1 MLYVLFLSVI
11 IYVLCHIG
19 LSKSPKELGGRRIA
33 AVSAV
38 VVVVAGIVVV
48 VVVVGIC
55 WGRAVGNCWC

>member
-1 MLYVLFLSVI
+1 MLYVLFVYVI
-11 IYVLCHIG
+11 IYVLCRIG
-19 LSKSPKELGGRRIA
+19 LSKSRKELGGRRIA
-33 AVSAV
+33 AVSV